1 MVGAIDPKEGFMSV
15 RKLFVVAV
23 AAAMFAL
30 TLAPTGAGAAQTA
43 TYEITITN
51 LTGGQPLTPPAAAT
65 HKKSLRLFKVGTAAS
80 SAVQQ
85 IAENGNLG
93 PMLDAL
99 AASNKVTEFVAAG
112 APDPI
117 LPDSGSV
124 TFELSTTGG
133 AKYFSF
139 VSMLVCTNDGFTGL
153 SSVRLPKKVGD
164 SGEWYT
170 DAYDAGTEANT
181 ENLADIV
188 PPCSGF
194 ATGTDMSNPGLATN
208 GVIAHHGGILGTGT
222 GELNLDP
229 EVHDWTNPVAMVE
242 ITRTS

>member
-1 MVGAIDPKEGFMSV
+1 MVVPTDPKEGFMSL
-15 RKLFVVAV
+15 RKMFVLAV
-23 AAAMFAL
+23 AAAMMAL
-30 TLAPTGAGAAQTA
+30 LLVPAGAGASQTA

-51 LTGGQPLTPPAAAT
+51 LTAGQPLTPPAAAT
-65 HKKSLRLFKVGTAAS
+65 HKKSLRLFQVGTAAGN
-80 SAVQQ
+80 AVQQ

-93 PMLDAL
+93 PMLDSL
-99 AASNKVTEFVAAG
+99 AASNKVAEYAAAG

-117 LPDSGSV
+117 FPGGGSV

-153 SSVRLPKKVGD
+153 NSVRLPKSVGD
-164 SGEWYT
+164 SASWYT

-188 PPCSGF
+188 PPCSSF
-194 ATGTDMSNPGLATN
+194 VTGTGMSNPGLATN
-208 GVIAHHGGILGTGT
+208 GVIAHHEGILGTGT

-242 ITRTS
+242 ITRTG